1 MANRHFLS
9 DYFKNK
15 TQSFKIKD
23 SRTLKLIKKHRCKKI
38 TYIIKNINNTATA
51 CW

>member
-15 TQSFKIKD
+15 TQSFKVKD
-23 SRTLKLIKKHRCKKI
+23 SKTLKILKQYGRNKFYRKRTIFTKIKI
-38 TYIIKNINNTATA
+38 
-51 CW
+51 

>member
-23 SRTLKLIKKHRCKKI
+23 SKTLKILKTKKHEYR
-38 TYIIKNINNTATA
+38 NRR
-51 CW
+51 

>member
-15 TQSFKIKD
+15 TQSFKVKD
-23 SRTLKLIKKHRCKKI
+23 SKTFKILTQWKRQRKNSYKNVTIK
-38 TYIIKNINNTATA
+38 
-51 CW
+51 

>member
-23 SRTLKLIKKHRCKKI
+23 SKTLKILKQHGCKRISKHTLLRNRCK
-38 TYIIKNINNTATA
+38 Y
-51 CW
+51 